1 MKIKKILTIS
11 TLSSAILLGLC
22 ASGFDMVKT
31 WESVINKELGIVN
44 YKIEGEETARYVSD
58 YTKIEDLVAAKK
70 ELCANIIEEG
80 AVLLKNE
87 NSALPLSKGA
97 KVSMF
102 GHLSANPILGR
113 PMDRFGNTYTGY
125 DNWKPALDEVGI
137 ELNPTL
143 WNYYV
148 NSSAPKHKTSDTEY
162 VIGEINPSEFT
173 NEVKNSYQE
182 YSDAAIFTFGRHF
195 GEGADAQLDPSK
207 IKDGDGTHYVL
218 QLQDTE
224 REVIK
229 EAKKCSKK
237 VIIIVNSDYPMEI
250 GELQDDPDI
259 DAIMMLP
266 GPGSWGLLGAAR
278 LLAGEANFSGHL
290 TDTWAKSNLS
300 APATVNFGDMWYT
313 NIPNSYKDNKNN
325 TNATY
330 SYVVY
335 QEGIYIGYKYYET
348 RYEDSVLNQGNAS
361 SISGSTTGST
371 WNYSDEM
378 NYPFGYG
385 LSYTN
390 FSQKLNS
397 VNIDYENRTITAD
410 VTVKNTGDVAGK
422 DVVQLYANSPYTQYD
437 IDNKVEK
444 ASVSLIGFNK
454 TETLKPNEEANITVT
469 AKLEHL
475 ASYDYNK
482 AKTYILDYGEYYF
495 GIGNGAHEAVNNIL
509 AKKGKS
515 VSDGMDANGD
525 ENKALKVT
533 YESKDNKEV
542 DASSLSTSSYS
553 GVEITNHLETGDVN
567 YYYDKDN
574 QITYLTRSNW
584 KDTYPQKLTL
594 TATDEML
601 DILANGATR
610 KITKEEEQP
619 VTEGVDYSVTS
630 TSYKFADIIDKDY
643 DDPIWDD
650 LLKQMSIKDMTDLVC
665 QRYSNPISS
674 ISLPGQVEFDG
685 PSGIQGSY
693 ITDNTDYKMSC
704 CKYMTE
710 VAAAQT
716 FSTDLLRQ
724 MGEMFGNE
732 GLWTTYNAVWGP
744 GSNIHRTAM
753 SGRNSEY
760 YSEDGVLSYYM
771 GKTMSEGT
779 IKYGL
784 TVGPKHFFLNDQE
797 TNRGEVNTF
806 CNEQAAR
813 EIYLRPF
820 EGPMADGKAYDCMT
834 GKNHFGCYPISGHSG
849 ALIDIVK
856 NEWNFRGSL
865 ITDSSTERNGLGA
878 YCVINGLTQFDIDSS
893 ATYTKGSGSF
903 KESLIKKDKVLFD
916 ALKEACHRIIY
927 MWSKT
932 TVAGK
937 LNAESSIVYVTPW
950 YQSMMLGFTI
960 GFSVLT
966 VAGIGGM
973 IAIEIKDRKKREIQE

>member
-1 MKIKKILTIS
+1 MKSKKALTIC
-11 TLSSAILLGLC
+11 TLGVSLLFGLS
-22 ASGFDMVKT
+22 ASGLDIVRT

-44 YKIEGEETARYVSD
+44 YKIIGEENARYISD

-70 ELCANIIEEG
+70 EFVAKTIEEG

-87 NSALPLSKGA
+87 NDALPLSKGN
-97 KVSMF
+97 KISIF
-102 GHLSANPILGR
+102 GHLSVNPIMGR

-125 DNWKPALDEVGI
+125 ESWKPALDEVGL
-137 ELNPTL
+137 ELNPVL
-143 WNYYV
+143 WDYYT
-148 NSSAPKHKTSDTEY
+148 NSKAPKHKTSDTQY
-162 VIGEINPSEFT
+162 IIGEIDPSEFT
-173 NEVKNSYQE
+173 NEVKNSYQN
-182 YSDAAIFTFGRHF
+182 YNDAAIFTFGRHF
-195 GEGADAQLDPSK
+195 GEGADAQLDPTK
-207 IKDGDGTHYVL
+207 VKDGDGTHYVL
-218 QLQDTE
+218 QLQDKE

-250 GELQDDPDI
+250 GELKDDPDI

-278 LLAGEANFSGHL
+278 LLTGEANFSGHL

-313 NIPNSYKDNKNN
+313 NIPDSFKENKNN

-335 QEGIYIGYKYYET
+335 QEGIYVGYKYYET
-348 RYEDSVLNQGNAS
+348 RYEDSVLNQGNANS
-361 SISGSTTGST
+361 TSGSSTGNAWS
-371 WNYSDEM
+371 YVDEM

-397 VNIDYENRTITAD
+397 VDIDYDNKVVTAN
-410 VTVKNTGDVAGK
+410 VTVKNIGDVAGK

-437 IDNKVEK
+437 IDNGVEK

-454 TETLKPNEEANITVT
+454 TELLKPNEETNITVT

-475 ASYDYNK
+475 GSYDYKK
-482 AKTYILDYGEYYF
+482 AKTYILDYGDYYF
-495 GIGNGAHEAVNNIL
+495 GIGNGAHEAINNIL
-509 AKKGKS
+509 AKKGKTM
-515 VSDGMDANGD
+515 SDGMDSDGD
-525 ENKALKVT
+525 DNKAFKLT
-533 YESKDNKEV
+533 YTSEDEKEV
-542 DASSLSTSSYS
+542 DNVTLSKSSYS
-553 GVEITNHLETGDVN
+553 GVDITNHLETGDVN
-567 YYYDKDN
+567 YYYEGED
-574 QITYLTRSNW
+574 QVTYLTRNNW
-584 KDTYPQKLTL
+584 KDTYPQKLVL
-594 TATDEML
+594 TATEQML

-610 KITKEEEQP
+610 NIKPEEEQP
-619 VTEGVDYSVTS
+619 VIEGVDYSNKT
-630 TSYKFADIIDKDY
+630 TSYKFVDIIDKDY

-665 QRYSNPISS
+665 QRYSNPIDS

-693 ITDNTDYKMSC
+693 ITEKNEYKMTC

-716 FSTDLLRQ
+716 FSTSILME

-744 GSNIHRTAM
+744 GVNIHRTAM

-771 GKTMSEGT
+771 GKNMSEGT

-878 YCVINGLTQFDIDSS
+878 YCVINGLTQFDIDSAS
-893 ATYTKGSGSF
+893 TYTKGNGSF
-903 KESLIKKDKVLFD
+903 KESLIKKDKVLFE
-916 ALKEACHRIIY
+916 ALKEATHRIIY

-937 LNAESSIVYVTPW
+937 LSAESSIVFVTPW
-950 YQSMMLGFTI
+950 YQSVMLGLTI
-960 GFSVLT
+960 GFGLLT
-966 VAGIGGM
+966 ISGAGLLITF
-973 IAIEIKDRKKREIQE
+973 EIKDKKKSKEA

>member
-1 MKIKKILTIS
+1 MKNKKVLTIC
-11 TLSSAILLGLC
+11 TLGVSLLFGLS
-22 ASGFDMVKT
+22 ASGLDIVKT

-44 YKIEGEETARYVSD
+44 YKIIGGENARYISD
-58 YTKIEDLVAAKK
+58 YAKIEDLVAAKK
-70 ELCANIIEEG
+70 EFVAKTIEEG

-87 NSALPLSKGA
+87 NDALPLSKGNRI
-97 KVSMF
+97 SLF
-102 GHLSANPILGR
+102 GHLSVNPIMGR

-125 DNWKPALDEVGI
+125 ESWKPALDEVGL
-137 ELNPTL
+137 ELNPIL
-143 WNYYV
+143 WNYYT
-148 NSSAPKHKTSDTEY
+148 NSKAPKHKTSDTEY
-162 VIGEINPSEFT
+162 IIGEIDPSEFT
-173 NEVKNSYQE
+173 NEVKNSYQN
-182 YSDAAIFTFGRHF
+182 YNDAAIFTFGRHF
-195 GEGADAQLDPSK
+195 GEGADAQLDPTK

-218 QLQDTE
+218 QLQDKE

-250 GELQDDPDI
+250 GELKDDPDI

-278 LLAGEANFSGHL
+278 LLAGDANFSGHL

-313 NIPNSYKDNKNN
+313 NIPDSYKENKNN

-335 QEGIYIGYKYYET
+335 QEGIYVGYKYYET
-348 RYEDSVLNQGNAS
+348 RYEDSILNQGNANS
-361 SISGSTTGST
+361 TSGSTTGKAWS
-371 WNYSDEM
+371 YVDEM

-397 VNIDYENRTITAD
+397 VDIDYENKIVTAN
-410 VTVKNTGDVAGK
+410 VTVKNIGDVDGK

-437 IDNKVEK
+437 IDNGVEK
-444 ASVSLIGFNK
+444 SSVSLIGFNK
-454 TETLKPNEEANITVT
+454 TELLKPNEETNITVT

-475 ASYDYNK
+475 GSYDYKK
-482 AKTYILDYGEYYF
+482 AKTYILDYGDYYF
-495 GIGNGAHEAVNNIL
+495 GIGNGAHEAINNIL
-509 AKKGKS
+509 AKKGKTI
-515 VSDGMDANGD
+515 SDGMDGDGD
-525 ENKALKVT
+525 ENKAFKLT
-533 YESKDNKEV
+533 YTSEDGKEV
-542 DASSLSTSSYS
+542 DNVTLSKSSYS
-553 GVEITNHLETGDVN
+553 DVNITNHLETGDVN
-567 YYYDKDN
+567 YYYEGED
-574 QITYLTRSNW
+574 QVTYLTRNNW
-584 KDTYPQKLTL
+584 KDTYPQKLVL
-594 TATDEML
+594 TATEQML

-610 KITKEEEQP
+610 NIKPEEEQP
-619 VTEGVDYSVTS
+619 VVEGVDYSNKT
-630 TSYKFADIIDKDY
+630 TSYKFVDIIDKDY

-665 QRYSNPISS
+665 QRYSNPIDS

-693 ITDNTDYKMSC
+693 ITEKNEYKMTC

-716 FSTDLLRQ
+716 FSTSILME

-744 GSNIHRTAM
+744 GVNIHRTAM

-771 GKTMSEGT
+771 GKNMSEGT

-797 TNRGEVNTF
+797 TNRAEINTF

-878 YCVINGLTQFDIDSS
+878 YCVINGLTQFDIDSA
-893 ATYTKGSGSF
+893 ATYTKGNGSF
-903 KESLIKKDKVLFD
+903 KESLIKKDKVLFE
-916 ALKEACHRIIY
+916 ALKEAAHRIIY

-937 LNAESSIVYVTPW
+937 LSAESSIVFVTPW
-950 YQSMMLGFTI
+950 YQNVMLGLTI
-960 GFSVLT
+960 GFGLLT
-966 VAGIGGM
+966 ISGAGLL
-973 IAIEIKDRKKREIQE
+973 IAFEIKGKKKSKEA